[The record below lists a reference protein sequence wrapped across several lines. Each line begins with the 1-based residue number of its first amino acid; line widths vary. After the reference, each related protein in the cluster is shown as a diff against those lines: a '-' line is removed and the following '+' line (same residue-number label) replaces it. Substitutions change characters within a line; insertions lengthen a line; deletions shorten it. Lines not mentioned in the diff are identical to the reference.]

1 MPGRPRTPTR
11 LKVLRGTA
19 RPDRTNPS
27 EPKPKRD
34 RPRCPAW
41 LSPTA
46 KTVWRKLAGVL
57 DRMRVLTEA
66 DGHALE
72 LLADAYGEYRAAR
85 AVILKEGTTYESD
98 TKHGKIVRTRPE
110 VAIAADAWK
119 RMKAMLVEFGLTPS
133 SRSQVSAAPVE
144 EEDEMETFLK
154 RQLVR

>member
-1 MPGRPRTPTR
+1 M
-11 LKVLRGTA
+11 
-19 RPDRTNPS
+19 
-27 EPKPKRD
+27 
-34 RPRCPAW
+34 
-41 LSPTA
+41 
-46 KTVWRKLAGVL
+46 L